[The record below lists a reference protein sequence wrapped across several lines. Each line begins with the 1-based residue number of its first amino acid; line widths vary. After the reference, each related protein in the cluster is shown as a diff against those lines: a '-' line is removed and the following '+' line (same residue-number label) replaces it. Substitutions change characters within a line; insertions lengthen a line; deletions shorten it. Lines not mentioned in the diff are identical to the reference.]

1 MSYFQGFTYTVDFT
15 IICGMKR
22 IDFSK
27 RFYLIPVLALIVI
40 SMMSCT
46 PKKEIQADTS
56 SSDLSLAVFVP
67 GVLSGSPTYEMM
79 DAGVR
84 KAAGEKGVSVKTI
97 EGGFNQ
103 AEWKSQVLALASEK
117 KYDLIISSNP
127 SMPEICREIKKVYP
141 SQDFLILEG
150 SSIENDTV
158 STFLFSHLELSYLLG
173 YFAGLATRSSELAGA
188 NKELKAGLIA
198 GQEYPEMMQR
208 IKPGFIQG
216 LKAAA
221 GEEAEL
227 DFRVIGNWYD
237 AAKASDLATGM
248 YDEGVDIILTIA
260 GGANQGVVSAA
271 KEKGKYVLW
280 YDTNGYSIE
289 PGVILGSGIIRED
302 KAAYEQTLL
311 ALDGKLS
318 PGSSVYA
325 GVTEGYL
332 DFIDDDPLYVQYV
345 PETLRNTMAQE
356 NKKLRE
362 GTLLFR

>member
-1 MSYFQGFTYTVDFT
+1 MTN
-15 IICGMKR
+15 
-22 IDFSK
+22 FSK
-27 RFYLIPVLALIVI
+27 NIASALVLVLMIVI
-40 SMMSCT
+40 LGSCA
-46 PKKEIQADTS
+46 PKKETSANS
-56 SSDLSLAVFVP
+56 SSESLSLAVFVP

-84 KAAGEKGVSVKTI
+84 KAAAEKGIPVKTV

-103 AEWKSQVLALASEK
+103 AEWKSKVLALASEK
-117 KYDLIISSNP
+117 KYDLIITSNP
-127 SMPEICREIKKVYP
+127 SMPEICREIKNVYP
-141 SQDFLILEG
+141 DQDFLILEG

-158 STFLFSHLELSYLLG
+158 STFLFSHLELSYLMG
-173 YFAGLATRSSELAGA
+173 YFAGLATRSNELSGA
-188 NKELKAGLIA
+188 NNELKAGLIA

-237 AAKASDLATGM
+237 AAKASDLASSM
-248 YDEGVDIILTIA
+248 YDDGVDIILTIA
-260 GGANQGVVSAA
+260 GGANQGVVTAA

-280 YDTNGYSIE
+280 YDTNGYSIA
-289 PGVILGSGIIRED
+289 PGVILGSGVIRED

-311 ALDGKLS
+311 RLEGNLE

-325 GVTEGYL
+325 GVNEGYL
-332 DFIDDDPLYVQYV
+332 DFIDDDPLYIEHV
-345 PETLRNTMAQE
+345 PEALRNSMAQE
-356 NKKLRE
+356 NKKLRQ

>member
-1 MSYFQGFTYTVDFT
+1 MIYHNKKHNIV
-15 IICGMKR
+15 MMM
-22 IDFSK
+22 
-27 RFYLIPVLALIVI
+27 ALILI
-40 SMMSCT
+40 LMSSCT
-46 PKKEIQADTS
+46 PQKKVQS
-56 SSDLSLAVFVP
+56 SSSPAVSSLAVFVP

-84 KAAGEKGVSVKTI
+84 KAAATKDIPVKTI

-117 KYDLIISSNP
+117 KYDLIITSNP

-141 SQDFLILEG
+141 HQNFLILEG

-173 YFAGLATRSSELAGA
+173 YFAGLATRSDELSGA
-188 NKELKAGLIA
+188 NRELKVGLIA
-198 GQEYPEMMQR
+198 GQEYPEMMQK
-208 IKPGFIQG
+208 IKPGFTQG

-221 GEEAEL
+221 GGDAEL

-237 AAKASDLATGM
+237 AAKASDLATSM
-248 YDEGVDIILTIA
+248 YDDGVDIILTIA

-271 KEKGKYVLW
+271 KEKGHYVLW

-289 PGVILGSGIIRED
+289 PGVVLGSGIIKED
-302 KAAYEQTLL
+302 RAAYEQTLL
-311 ALDGKLS
+311 ALEGKLE

-325 GVTEGYL
+325 GVMEGYI
-332 DFIDDDPLYVQYV
+332 DFIDDDPLYIEYV
-345 PETLRNTMAQE
+345 PQVLRDTMTQE
-356 NKKLRE
+356 HTKLRK